1 MVNGA
6 RQHTQP
12 STWASACADAIAP
25 YPFTRKDAPRVDAG
39 MNGFGLIIVSYIE
52 EKSSWG

>member
-1 MVNGA
+1 MVNRA

-12 STWASACADAIAP
+12 GTWASARADAIAP

-39 MNGFGLIIVSYIE
+39 MKGFGLIIVSYIE
-52 EKSSWG
+52 EKPSGG